1 MNSSLVFQK
10 AIKKG
15 NITRQMVNKLFPY
28 GTTIDRV
35 VISGTGLLKIFH
47 ASVAAQKS
55 NSKASKISNEEQLT
69 HFQISGI
76 KVTFDNNP
84 DKPIVESIKTA
95 CKAEKDCSPIEI
107 NKWCQLNV
115 TRNYTVA
122 ITSDLVGKNGKGVG
136 IFKGLILDREAG
148 DLDSM
153 VFSNYITECSPMK
166 QALTGRMNS
175 HHNEEIRSDIYIT
188 YIYIYIYI

>member
-1 MNSSLVFQK
+1 MIN
-10 AIKKG
+10 
-15 NITRQMVNKLFPY
+15 RLFPY

-55 NSKASKISNEEQLT
+55 NLKASKMSKEEQLT

-84 DKPIVESIKTA
+84 DKPTVESIKTA
-95 CKAEKDCSPIEI
+95 CKLEKDCSPIEI
-107 NKWCQLNV
+107 KKWCQLNV

-122 ITSDLVGKNGKGVG
+122 ITSDLVGTNGKGVG

-148 DLDSM
+148 DLDSI

-166 QALTGRMNS
+166 QALTGRIENRYNS
-175 HHNEEIRSDIYIT
+175 IKRFVKLNLYNF
-188 YIYIYIYI
+188 